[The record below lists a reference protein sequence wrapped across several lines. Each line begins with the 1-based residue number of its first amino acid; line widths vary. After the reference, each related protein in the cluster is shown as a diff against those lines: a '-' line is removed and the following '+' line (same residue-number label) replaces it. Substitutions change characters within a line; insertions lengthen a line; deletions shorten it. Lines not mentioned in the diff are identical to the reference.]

1 MQVRH
6 PWAGHQGPCRWGVPP
21 AAQAAADVC
30 RFVYAAQHGWQ
41 ERADYLYRNAPGFAR
56 LVLFIIRFCGP
67 RSYGRWGAAVS
78 FVTLSSC
85 ARTTRRL
92 PEHGQLTLSFYPTP
106 FAAQGSRCIIRPHPH
121 AHRRRSTSKS
131 VAARAHRQQS
141 LPLLPAHYTD
151 WQTFLEPALVRKLCG
166 MEGDVFADMCSDLQV
181 NAQSL
186 VIYTSGCGPSSP
198 SAVLCLVLSLALSV
212 YACVFV

>member
-1 MQVRH
+1 MLTD
-6 PWAGHQGPCRWGVPP
+6 
-21 AAQAAADVC
+21 AAL
-30 RFVYAAQHGWQ
+30 R
-41 ERADYLYRNAPGFAR
+41 
-56 LVLFIIRFCGP
+56 
-67 RSYGRWGAAVS
+67 
-78 FVTLSSC
+78 
-85 ARTTRRL
+85 
-92 PEHGQLTLSFYPTP
+92 
-106 FAAQGSRCIIRPHPH
+106 
-121 AHRRRSTSKS
+121 
-131 VAARAHRQQS
+131 ARASQPVPTDS
-141 LPLLPAHYTD
+141 KVSPLLPAHYTD